1 MQVKDVMS
9 RAVKTVNPT
18 DSIQK
23 AASIMHHIDCGA
35 VPVIDGSTIVGM
47 LTDRDIVM
55 NAVASGKDPHTPVKD
70 CMTHHIVTVEPHQE
84 AQDAANLMA
93 DNQVRRLPVV
103 EHDKLVGI
111 VSIGDLARQ
120 NIYVTESG
128 QALSDISKPSQHANA
143 VH

>member
-9 RAVKTVNPT
+9 HDVQTVSPT
-18 DSIQK
+18 DPIEK
-23 AASIMHHIDCGA
+23 AAGIMQKIDCGS
-35 VPVIDGSTIVGM
+35 VPVTEGSTIVGM

-55 NAVASGKDPHTPVKD
+55 TAVASGKDPHTPVKD
-70 CMTHHIVTVEPHQE
+70 CMTHHIVTVESHKE

-128 QALSDISKPSQHANA
+128 QALSDISKPSPHANA